1 MYIWQKQLTEGF
13 QRSVY
18 WNSYQTKPAKV
29 IEKGKNSYEL
39 LNTSFQAIRRL
50 FVLAYVVAASAANDE
65 VGIRNNKQY
74 LFFFARGEINIYNV
88 LIDGR
93 KFYDQPI
100 NDLIKQHDNVRKVW
114 TGYDDDYTIES
125 LLDYVYFKD
134 NCRLIA
140 VDLSKQKALDVDPRA
155 IQQKVFQGI
164 VWGDDN
170 TKIRLYTIFKQ
181 SK

>member
-1 MYIWQKQLTEGF
+1 M
-13 QRSVY
+13 
-18 WNSYQTKPAKV
+18 
-29 IEKGKNSYEL
+29 
-39 LNTSFQAIRRL
+39 
-50 FVLAYVVAASAANDE
+50 
-65 VGIRNNKQY
+65 
-74 LFFFARGEINIYNV
+74 
-88 LIDGR
+88 IDGR

-114 TGYDDDYTIES
+114 TGYDDDYTTES

-170 TKIRLYTIFKQ
+170 TKIRIYTIFKQ